1 MEKSN
6 KQESIENVQNQKLP
20 MILKKTIIERDRHD
34 TIFPIQILIW
44 FHLPKYHI
52 YDFTTHYYLTILIQK
67 KKKKLYDFG
76 FLLYLNMNNMTFLKE
91 ISCHAL
97 SDRQNPTD
105 MQRSLRILSIS
116 YLSYCFP
123 LFLYFFLINPFVS
136 SQLIHLS
143 AISNLYL
150 LLKSSNFILDLS
162 LIWLRLCV
170 RRS

>member
-1 MEKSN
+1 
-6 KQESIENVQNQKLP
+6 
-20 MILKKTIIERDRHD
+20 
-34 TIFPIQILIW
+34 
-44 FHLPKYHI
+44 
-52 YDFTTHYYLTILIQK
+52 
-67 KKKKLYDFG
+67 
-76 FLLYLNMNNMTFLKE
+76 MTFLKE

-150 LLKSSNFILDLS
+150 LLKSSNFILELS
-162 LIWLRLCV
+162 LALADMAEVMRPEKLDITNDTSSLASPELLHVLAVDDSMVDRKFIERLLRVSSCKGNCFFFV
-170 RRS
+170 F